1 MTLKDIFDQ
10 VKAQPLLLDLLP
22 DAENGGKICPHHDC
36 DGGRGNSKT
45 GATKFSIG
53 GRELLG
59 CFKCKAAGRNGN
71 FSNVDIAAYHLGIPV
86 TGAPYSG
93 ADALEIAK
101 FLADH
106 FGWQLDGY
114 SSPVKKTEQASSA
127 NSPSNAADVEIRK
140 AEIAKIV
147 AADVARYRKSPV
159 PVPTKFARAIKQ
171 TTFERYGVTYDE
183 KWYSPENRLDK
194 HFYTPQKRI
203 IFLCGNSYV
212 ARLADKIEDYPEYER
227 KYLRKAYN
235 GGAVEIF
242 NVTAIDEAPADSVIY
257 AVEGIF
263 DALSLLQIDSD
274 LNVVA
279 INGAPHWRKLV
290 DRIKARADDGKGL
303 KILILFDDDDAGQ
316 QAAENTRK
324 ALIDAGVP
332 AIARFLPR
340 AKGDTS
346 DEKNDA
352 NWLLRAFGAHALR
365 EAFFQALDNSADEFA
380 AVASEIENHAIA
392 PKTSTEENH
401 ADSGFQDESA
411 YFSQNFDEDVQRR
424 RKFANRKTG
433 FANIDEQ
440 QIFTPG
446 LYILGG
452 LPSIGKTSFAWQLAD
467 NLASTGEPVLYV
479 SYEMSIAQL
488 RAKTIAHRVYELDND
503 SRLSSA
509 QIAIGGWNRTVD
521 SVVNELKKSTRIF
534 RTLQATSA
542 HSADKLIALLD
553 RFCASLDKPP
563 VIFID
568 YLQRMP
574 RPPKMDLRE
583 GVSFNARAL
592 KDWQLKTNATII
604 ALSSLNRDNY
614 SAPISFESFKETG
627 EIEYSADVMWG
638 LQLYC
643 VNQAT
648 GKTISD
654 REMFSEAKKRQPREM
669 ELVCVKNREGN
680 VYTCH
685 FHYHS
690 AVDTFTPCEESDFED
705 AFIPPPEPNQN
716 LDDCYSNIA
725 ISGNDNEYTESASS
739 TPRTGSKNKFSK

>member
-10 VKAQPLLLDLLP
+10 AKAQHLLLALLP

-36 DGGRGNSKT
+36 DGGRGKSKT
-45 GATKFSIG
+45 GATKFTAPKG
-53 GRELLG
+53 HELLG

-71 FSNVDIAAYHLGIPV
+71 FSNVDLAVYHLGIPV
-86 TGAPYSG
+86 TGATYTG
-93 ADALEIAK
+93 TDALEIAK
-101 FLADH
+101 FLANH
-106 FGWQLDGY
+106 FGYQLDGY
-114 SSPVKKTEQASSA
+114 TSPVKKSEQAISA
-127 NSPSNAADVEIRK
+127 NSPSHAVDSEIRK

-159 PVPTKFARAIKQ
+159 PVPTKFARAISQ
-171 TTFERYGVTYDE
+171 STFERYGVTYDE
-183 KWYSPENRLDK
+183 AFITVESRVDNYRC
-194 HFYTPQKRI
+194 TPTKRI
-203 IFLCGNSYV
+203 IFPCRNSYV
-212 ARLADKIEDYPEYER
+212 ARLADKIDDYPQIAQ

-242 NVTAIDEAPADSVIY
+242 NVAAIDEAPADSVIY
-257 AVEGIF
+257 VVEGIF
-263 DALSLLQIDSD
+263 DALSLLQIGAE
-274 LNVVA
+274 NVIA

-290 DRIKARADDGKGL
+290 DRIKARSDGGKTL
-303 KILILFDDDDAGQ
+303 HVAILFDDDNAGR
-316 QAAENTRK
+316 QAAENTK
-324 ALIDAGVP
+324 QALRRAHVP
-332 AIARFLPR
+332 AISRFLPR
-340 AKGDTS
+340 ATNDTS

-352 NWLLRAFGAHALR
+352 NFILQNFGAGALC

-380 AVASEIENHAIA
+380 AVVTEIEHHAIA
-392 PKTSTEENH
+392 QATSNTEENR
-401 ADSGFQDESA
+401 ADSTADSDIQDESA

-467 NLASTGEPVLYV
+467 NLASAGEPVLYV

-488 RAKTIAHRVYELDND
+488 RAKTIAHRVYELDYD

-521 SVVNELKKSTRIF
+521 AVVDQLKQSSRIF

-542 HSADKLIALLD
+542 HSAEKLITLLD
-553 RFCASLDKPP
+553 RFCASRYKPP
-563 VIFID
+563 VIVID

-574 RPPKMDLRE
+574 RPKGMDFRE

-592 KDWQLKTNATII
+592 KDWQLKSNATII

-627 EIEYSADVMWG
+627 EIEYSADVMWR

-643 VNQAT
+643 VNRTT
-648 GKTISD
+648 GKIFADRQAFSD
-654 REMFSEAKKRQPREM
+654 AKKQQPREM
-669 ELVCVKNREGN
+669 QLVCVKNREGN
-680 VYTCH
+680 VYECF
-685 FHYHS
+685 FHYFS

-705 AFIPPPEPNQN
+705 SFIPPPEPSQN
-716 LDDCYSNIA
+716 LD
-725 ISGNDNEYTESASS
+725 ASQL
-739 TPRTGSKNKFSK
+739 TLK

>member
-1 MTLKDIFDQ
+1 MNLKDIFDNA
-10 VKAQPLLLDLLP
+10 KAQPLLLDLLP
-22 DAENGGKICPHHDC
+22 DAENGGKICPHHNC
-36 DGGRGNSKT
+36 DGGQGKSKT
-45 GATKFSIG
+45 GATKFTLPNG
-53 GRELLG
+53 QERLG

-71 FSNVDIAAYHLGIPV
+71 FSNVDIAAYHLGISV
-86 TGAPYSG
+86 TGAPYSST
-93 ADALEIAK
+93 DTLEIAK
-101 FLADH
+101 FLANH
-106 FGWQLDGY
+106 FGYQLDGY
-114 SSPVKKTEQASSA
+114 TSPVKNAQASPQ
-127 NSPSNAADVEIRK
+127 NSPSNAADVEFRK

-159 PVPTKFARAIKQ
+159 PVPEKFARAISQ
-171 TTFERYGVTYDE
+171 STFERYGVTYDE

-212 ARLADKIEDYPEYER
+212 ARLADQIDDYPEYER

-242 NVTAIDEAPADSVIY
+242 NVAAIDEAPAGSVIY

-263 DALSLLQIDSD
+263 DALSLLQIGAE
-274 LNVVA
+274 NVVA

-290 DRIKARADDGKGL
+290 ERIKARSDGGKTL
-303 KILILFDDDDAGQ
+303 HVAVLFDDDDAGRP
-316 QAAENTRK
+316 AAENTRQ
-324 ALIDAGVP
+324 ALIRAGVP

-340 AKGDTS
+340 ATNDTS

-352 NWLLRAFGAHALR
+352 NFILQHFGADALR
-365 EAFFQALDNSADEFA
+365 ESFFHALENYNIELASIAAEIKNLGLKLPVDTETLKTVKHPENDAPSALKIDF
-380 AVASEIENHAIA
+380 N
-392 PKTSTEENH
+392 N
-401 ADSGFQDESA
+401 ADSVTDFQDESA
-411 YFSQNFDEDVQRR
+411 YFAQNFDEDVQRR

-467 NLASTGEPVLYV
+467 NLASAGEPVLYV

-488 RAKTIAHRVYELDND
+488 RAKTIAHRVYEIDHD

-509 QIAIGGWNRTVD
+509 QIAIGGWNRTVGA
-521 SVVNELKKSTRIF
+521 VVDQLKKSTRIF
-534 RTLQATSA
+534 RTLQATSV
-542 HSADKLIALLD
+542 HFADKLIALLD
-553 RFCASLDKPP
+553 RFCASLIKPP

-574 RPPKMDLRE
+574 RPSKTDLRE
-583 GVSFNARAL
+583 GVSFNARSL
-592 KDWQLKTNATII
+592 KDWQLKSNATII

-643 VNQAT
+643 VNRAT
-648 GKTISD
+648 GKIFADRQAFSD
-654 REMFSEAKKRQPREM
+654 AKKQQPREM
-669 ELVCVKNREGN
+669 QLLCVKNREGN
-680 VYTCH
+680 VYDCF
-685 FHYHS
+685 FHYFS
-690 AVDTFTPCEESDFED
+690 AVDTFIPCAESDFED
-705 AFIPPPEPNQN
+705 TFIPPPEPIQTI
-716 LDDCYSNIA
+716 D
-725 ISGNDNEYTESASS
+725 ASQL
-739 TPRTGSKNKFSK
+739 TFK